1 MGAMRCAPFLLA
13 AACLL
18 AAAPASA
25 CRIPRPPALPIRG
38 DYSAVA
44 LATIVGGDE
53 YGAVAR
59 LDEVIDGHE
68 EGPTAALDYGTRGGE
83 GIIVTSCG
91 PPGPRVATGARVVLI
106 FRRFQARR
114 VVSGWVALDDAARMD
129 DFFARYVR
137 ETSPAVR
144 QKLRRRWHLV
154 NVNQGPVPLTNPR
167 NWLRPHVGGLGW
179 VGPDGFSY
187 VGFRIDDDG
196 GIADCAPVRNF
207 GPGGAPDPR
216 DATICARIAD
226 RRFLPPMF
234 ARERMGNF
242 RVRWAG

>member
-1 MGAMRCAPFLLA
+1 MRHVPILFLA
-13 AACLL
+13 GCLL

-25 CRIPRPPALPIRG
+25 CRIARPPALPIRG

-44 LATIVGGDE
+44 LATIVSGDE
-53 YGAVAR
+53 FGAVAR
-59 LDEVIDGHE
+59 LDEVIDGHA
-68 EGPTAALDYGTRGGE
+68 EGPTAELDYGTRTGE

-91 PPGPRVATGARVVLI
+91 PPGPRVATGVRVVLI

-114 VVSGWVALDDAARMD
+114 VVSGWVPLDDAARMD
-129 DFFARYVR
+129 DFFAFYVR
-137 ETSPAVR
+137 ETLPAAR
-144 QKLRRRWHLV
+144 QALRRRWHLV
-154 NVNQGPVPLTNPR
+154 NLYQGPVPVTDATH
-167 NWLRPHVGGLGW
+167 WLRPHAGGLGW

-187 VGFRIDDDG
+187 VGFRVDDEG

-207 GPGGAPDPR
+207 APGEGPDPR

-242 RVRWAG
+242 RVRWAD